1 MLNSVFRCT
10 LVLPGVL
17 NTHEGAFL
25 VENTRFVLLI
35 LVTLF

>member
-10 LVLPGVL
+10 LVQPSVL

-25 VENTRFVLLI
+25 VESTRFVLLS
-35 LVTLF
+35 LVT